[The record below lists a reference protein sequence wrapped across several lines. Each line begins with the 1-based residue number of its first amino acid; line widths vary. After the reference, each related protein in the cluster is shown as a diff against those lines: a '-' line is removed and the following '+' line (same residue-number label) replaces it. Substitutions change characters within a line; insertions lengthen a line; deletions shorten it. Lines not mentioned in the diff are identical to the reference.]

1 MIIDWTFGH
10 CFLIILARFQRK
22 HYFSVSGVA
31 RQQIA
36 TQMLLSLP
44 HPGRYSAI
52 NFYSLRFRTR
62 RKAANIWQRCSYRS
76 SHDAKAV
83 RCKQISVSRSLNLRR
98 PQQYNHRQE
107 PSHRLAP
114 PGRPSW

>member
-1 MIIDWTFGH
+1 MIVDWTFGH
-10 CFLIILARFQRK
+10 CFLIILAGFQRK
-22 HYFSVSGVA
+22 RYLSISGIA
-31 RQQIA
+31 RQRIT

-83 RCKQISVSRSLNLRR
+83 RRKQISVSRSLNLRR
-98 PQQYNHRQE
+98 P
-107 PSHRLAP
+107 
-114 PGRPSW
+114 